1 MTDRRSNQD
10 SFDSTPF
17 NTYHNQVRNKA
28 SDVYNHTDLAQQR
41 IKGKLSSQNRD
52 AALPIR

>member
-1 MTDRRSNQD
+1 MDRRSNQD

-52 AALPIR
+52 PALPIR